1 MNVAKLVNPAFDHLW
16 ETNASNII
24 EEGGRASTKSS
35 AISMYLAMGMM
46 ADENANVV
54 CYRKVAGNLKR
65 SVYEQIKWALD
76 ELHVSWLFRFKT
88 SPMEIIDRRN
98 GSGFY
103 FSGVDDPSKQKSFKI
118 AKGYVRWL
126 WFEEATEFS
135 NFTEIHTVQLSYTR
149 QKLPKGMQVITI
161 FSYNPP
167 RNPYDWINEW
177 VETIR
182 DDPDFLV
189 VHTTYLD
196 DKLHFL
202 SEQYLH
208 DIEKYKVNDHDYYR
222 WQFLGEPVGLGTN
235 VYKMD
240 LFQRLDRLEDLDD
253 SVVDLYFSADV
264 GHSVSATAVSCYG
277 VTYNRSVVL
286 LDTWYYSPDGK
297 VDKMA
302 TDDLSKNVH
311 EFIERMY
318 AKYGKP
324 ISNMTMD
331 SAEAALR
338 NQYHKDFSVD
348 WHPIAKLKKP
358 DMIDRVQNLLAQGR
372 FYYLPTETNLDKFIE
387 EHKRYQWDEK
397 TLHAEKP
404 EVIKIADHTC
414 DNFQYF
420 VLDNEDVLD
429 LAW

>member
-46 ADENANVV
+46 DDADANVV

-149 QKLPKGMQVITI
+149 QKLPKGMQVVTI

-196 DKLHFL
+196 DDLHFL
-202 SEQYLH
+202 SDQYKR
-208 DIEKYKVNDHDYYR
+208 DIEKYKKNDYDYYR

-240 LFQRLDRLEDLDD
+240 LFQRLEHLEDLDD

-264 GHSVSATAVSCYG
+264 GHSVSATTVGCYG
-277 VTYNRSVVL
+277 VTYNRNVVL

-297 VDKMA
+297 VDKMPP
-302 TDDLSKNVH
+302 SKLTIHIHDFV
-311 EFIERMY
+311 EGMY
-318 AKYGKP
+318 NKYGKP
-324 ISNMTMD
+324 ISAMTID
-331 SAEAALR
+331 GADGALR
-338 NQYHKDFSVD
+338 NEYHDKYDVD
-348 WHPIAKLKKP
+348 WKPVAKLTKV
-358 DMIDRVQNLLAQGR
+358 DMIDRVQNLLGQGR
-372 FYYLPTETNLDKFIE
+372 FYYLPTENNLEYFIP
-387 EHKRYQWDEK
+387 EHQRYQWDEK
-397 TLHAEKP
+397 TLKLDKP
-404 EVIKIADHTC
+404 EVIKVADHTC
-414 DNFQYF
+414 DAFQYF
-420 VLDNEDVLD
+420 VRSSEKVLK